1 MQSKSYTLEE
11 AKRALERY
19 CAYQERCHKEVIE
32 KLRGMG
38 MIQLAIDEVVA
49 HLIQHKFLDESR
61 FARAYAGGKF
71 RTKSW
76 GRNRIARE
84 LKLRGLNDRLI
95 KEGLAEIPEEEY
107 EVVLDKL
114 SRKRLK
120 ELAREK
126 DKWRKRKKFVDY
138 LLYRGWEPELVY
150 EKVNELLG

>member
-1 MQSKSYTLEE
+1 
-11 AKRALERY
+11 
-19 CAYQERCHKEVIE
+19 
-32 KLRGMG
+32 
-38 MIQLAIDEVVA
+38 
-49 HLIQHKFLDESR
+49 LDESR